1 MKKFIKEH
9 YILVIIGFLV
19 ILFLVF
25 IFIGF
30 RKMYFT
36 SNGDVY
42 GNRLEGIEKVPI
54 KDDVLDKAKKE
65 LLDSEKVENVTI
77 RLQGKIVYFT
87 IDYKED
93 VSIDQAKEIAT
104 KTLTEFTEEQK
115 KFYDFSYFLTQS
127 KVKDSDS
134 YPTMGNK
141 HPKKATIA
149 WLKNR

>member
-1 MKKFIKEH
+1 MEDRRKVLFTNGMSNDFMLIITDAPQKAIESYCYRVNKVMEDGEH
-9 YILVIIGFLV
+9 
-19 ILFLVF
+19 
-25 IFIGF
+25 
-30 RKMYFT
+30 
-36 SNGDVY
+36 
-42 GNRLEGIEKVPI
+42 IEPF
-54 KDDVLDKAKKE
+54 DTLKAKYYVKE

-141 HPKKATIA
+141 HPKNATIA